1 MIITLKKE
9 APKQEVDKL
18 INQFEK
24 QGLKVNVITGEN
36 YDVFGLVGDTAK
48 LDERKI
54 QANQWVEN
62 VQRIAA
68 PYKLANRMF
77 HP

>member
-9 APKQEVDKL
+9 APKQEVAKL

-68 PYKLANRMF
+68 PYK
-77 HP
+77 

>member
-36 YDVFGLVGDTAK
+36 
-48 LDERKI
+48 
-54 QANQWVEN
+54 
-62 VQRIAA
+62 
-68 PYKLANRMF
+68 
-77 HP
+77 